1 MPRLFLVQQTPG
13 SGPVRIELDR
23 EVVIG
28 READCR
34 VVLQD
39 DLVSRHHAS
48 VSLRGASARVKDLG
62 STNGTTVDGSQI
74 REQALRPGQSFTV
87 GRTVFTVREEDAT
100 GEMPAPVRRP
110 TQPGIVLT
118 EAEEGSVYGTR
129 SSEAIDVDE
138 NQSDTQP
145 LTLEQMAALSRR
157 LAAMNRI
164 GTALASILEVDALLE
179 EVVEQVF
186 GLFPRADR
194 CCILMERDGDI
205 RPVQTKA
212 RGKAEVDS
220 EIRIS
225 RTVLG
230 LNRDERK
237 AVLSFDTATDQ
248 RLAAAVSIVASG
260 IRSIMSVPIFHKADF
275 YGILYLDTGDIGAP
289 FSPDDLEL
297 LTTFAGQVGI
307 FVKNA
312 RLVGQIQQE
321 TELRT
326 NLGRYL
332 SPSVVSEI
340 ARGKLIPSL
349 GGETREGTCLFSD
362 VVGFTRVCRSLSA
375 AEVVSMLNRFF
386 RDQVDAVFRFE
397 GTVDKFGGDAMLC
410 VWGAPVKM
418 ADHAG
423 PAVSAALDMQ
433 NRLYGFNL
441 DLEASGSP
449 VRIHMGIG
457 LNSGN
462 FIAGN
467 VGSERR
473 LEYTVIGDTV
483 NLAQRVEEKAT
494 GGQVLV
500 SDATRAFLKG
510 ARASRLRPTMIRG
523 AFGETV
529 VHSVR
534 AMPLVEGG
542 KDLGL
547 IASIPVTAS
556 VASSAEGRK
565 TKALV
570 VRVKPGAQGFE
581 LHLRIPSGMGF
592 EEAQALRMEPNLPE
606 APGIPAFSGGVM
618 GIRPAEEGRP
628 WRDLVV
634 LVQALPDPLSSIL
647 APPSA
652 GADGKE
658 ASGWQSTL
666 SPDDIPRA

>member
-1 MPRLFLVQQTPG
+1 MARTVLVQQTPG
-13 SGPVRIELDR
+13 TAPVRIPLDGD
-23 EVVIG
+23 VVIG

-34 VVLQD
+34 VILQD
-39 DLVSRHHAS
+39 DLVSRHHAR
-48 VSLRGASARVKDLG
+48 VSLHQGRVLVKDLG
-62 STNGTTVDGSQI
+62 STNGTTVAGARIKEQI
-74 REQALRPGQSFTV
+74 LKPGQSFTV
-87 GRTVFTVREEDAT
+87 GRTVFTVKEDGAADPTRAT
-100 GEMPAPVRRP
+100 ALP

-129 SSEAIDVDE
+129 SSEPPDRAKE
-138 NQSDTQP
+138 SATQP
-145 LTLEQMAALSRR
+145 LTLEQMAALSQR
-157 LAAMNRI
+157 LAALNRI
-164 GTALASILEVDALLE
+164 GTALASILDVETLLA

-194 CCILMERDGDI
+194 CCILMDRGGEI
-205 RPVQTKA
+205 RPVQTKV
-212 RGKAEVDS
+212 RGRADPAA

-248 RLAAAVSIVASG
+248 RLSAAVSIVASG
-260 IRSIMSVPIFHKADF
+260 IRSIMSVPIFHKDDF

-297 LTTFAGQVGI
+297 LTTFAGQVAI

-312 RLVGQIQQE
+312 RLVDRIQHE

-332 SPSVVSEI
+332 SPNVVAEI
-340 ARGKLIPSL
+340 ARGNLIPSL

-375 AEVVSMLNRFF
+375 AEVVSLLNRFF
-386 RDQVDAVFRFE
+386 REQVDAVFRFE

-410 VWGAPVKM
+410 VWGAPVPMK
-418 ADHAG
+418 DHAG

-441 DLEASGSP
+441 ALEASGSP

-457 LNSGN
+457 LNSGS

-500 SDATRAFLKG
+500 SDATRGLLRG
-510 ARASRLRPTMIRG
+510 ARASRLKPTTIRG
-523 AFGETV
+523 AAGSFL
-529 VHSVR
+529 VHCVR
-534 AMPLVEGG
+534 AMPLVEEGR
-542 KDLGL
+542 DRGL
-547 IASIPVTAS
+547 LASIP
-556 VASSAEGRK
+556 
-565 TKALV
+565 L
-570 VRVKPGAQGFE
+570 
-581 LHLRIPSGMGF
+581 
-592 EEAQALRMEPNLPE
+592 
-606 APGIPAFSGGVM
+606 
-618 GIRPAEEGRP
+618 
-628 WRDLVV
+628 
-634 LVQALPDPLSSIL
+634 
-647 APPSA
+647 
-652 GADGKE
+652 
-658 ASGWQSTL
+658 
-666 SPDDIPRA
+666 